1 MNQNNKTIASLLMAL
16 LIVGVVLTPFVSAES
31 NKTKYISMDECFQTI
46 DVTTSQENTIE
57 ISDAIK
63 KYDAVTIDAKT
74 FKKNADK
81 GSINIVLAGDKFDV
95 DLEPAVWVNK
105 DIKAYC
111 DDENGKVK
119 EMKMDPIYQY
129 TGQVAGYPN
138 STVCFTLDDEV
149 VLGWI
154 EINDEMY
161 VIEQVGWVLDKNTKE
176 VTYAIYKDSDTEY
189 TGPEPSEEDCDIIG
203 SELLPEEIADG
214 SISTRSTSITVL
226 CAYDTEFANRYSSPG
241 TEIYNMFSQ
250 TKTAFSKSYV
260 GVNLVLDGYYYMTSL
275 TNTDGEDLR
284 DEFAAEA
291 SSHRDSENSDLAF
304 LYSGK
309 DFDDSIIGYSTGY
322 DKGDPDYAYAIGQM
336 RSGGI
341 STYQAT
347 FSQRT
352 KLVAHELGHNF
363 GTYHTQAATWY
374 VLTVPYYTAMHSPFH
389 NQMQL
394 DFSTTDPAGHGD
406 VSHNN
411 AYYIYSRKSIVAAY
425 Q

>member
-1 MNQNNKTIASLLMAL
+1 MAL

-31 NKTKYISMDECFQTI
+31 NKTEYISMDECFQTI
-46 DVTTSQENTIE
+46 DITKSQEKNIE
-57 ISDAIK
+57 ISDSIK

-81 GSINIVLAGDKFDV
+81 GSINIVLAGEEFNV

-105 DIKAYC
+105 DIKAYY

-129 TGQVAGYPN
+129 TGHVVGYPE

-176 VTYAIYKDSDTEY
+176 VTYVIYKNSDTEY
-189 TGPEPSEEDCDIIG
+189 TGPDPSGDDIIG
-203 SELLPEEIADG
+203 EAAGLESIPETTDESVG
-214 SISTRSTSITVL
+214 TRSTSVYVL
-226 CAYDTEFANRYSSPG
+226 AAYDTEFNNKYSSPG

-250 TKTAFSKSYV
+250 TKTAFSESYI

-275 TNTDGEDLR
+275 TSTDSNDLVY
-284 DEFAAEA
+284 EFRNEA
-291 SSHRDSENSDLAF
+291 SSARDSANSDLAF

-309 DFDDSIIGYSTGY
+309 EFDDTEIGEAFVYY
-322 DKGDPDYAYAIGQM
+322 NGDSDRAYGVGQM
-336 RSGGI
+336 TSAGI
-341 STYQAT
+341 SSYQAT
-347 FSQRT
+347 FSQRCT
-352 KLVAHELGHNF
+352 LTAHELGHNF
-363 GTYHTQAATWY
+363 GAEHGEAYSWSI
-374 VLTVPYYTAMHSPFH
+374 YYTTMWSPFKATS
-389 NQMQL
+389 QL
-394 DFSTTDPAGHGD
+394 EFSTSDSSGHGD
-406 VSHNN
+406 SSHDNS
-411 AYYIYSRKSIVAAY
+411 AIIASTKSDVASY

>member
-1 MNQNNKTIASLLMAL
+1 MAL

-46 DVTTSQENTIE
+46 EVTTSQEKNIE

-63 KYDAVTIDAKT
+63 KYDAVTIDAKA

-81 GSINIVLAGDKFDV
+81 GSLNIVLAGDEFDV

-111 DDENGKVK
+111 DDEDGKVK

-176 VTYAIYKDSDTEY
+176 VTYVIYKNSDTEY
-189 TGPEPSEEDCDIIG
+189 TGPAPDGNDIDMTDEEA
-203 SELLPEEIADG
+203 SLY
-214 SISTRSTSITVL
+214 ISTINESTDETINAKTSSVYVL
-226 CAYDTEFANRYSSPG
+226 CAYDSAFSSKYTSPG

-250 TKTAFSKSYV
+250 TKTAYSESYI
-260 GVNLVLDGYYYMTSL
+260 GVNLVLDGYYYMSTLTTS
-275 TNTDGEDLR
+275 TD
-284 DEFAAEA
+284 A
-291 SSHRDSENSDLAF
+291 STLLNDFKSKVASRRDSENSDLAT
-304 LYSGK
+304 LYTGRNL
-309 DFDDSIIGYSTGY
+309 DGDTIGLAKQYTGS
-322 DKGDPDYAYAIGQM
+322 PSQAYCIAQM
-336 RSGGI
+336 TSNGI

-347 FSQRT
+347 FNQRCT
-352 KLVAHELGHNF
+352 LSAHEIGHNF
-363 GTYHTQAATWY
+363 GAVHDQATTWSY
-374 VLTVPYYTAMHSPFH
+374 GLYTTAMYETFLPGTL
-389 NQMQL
+389 ME
-394 DFSTTDPAGHGD
+394 FSTTDSSGHGD
-406 VSHNN
+406 ATHDNAGIISSH
-411 AYYIYSRKSIVAAY
+411 KSTVAGF

>member
-1 MNQNNKTIASLLMAL
+1 MNQNNKAIASLLMAL

-63 KYDAVTIDAKT
+63 KYDAVTIDAKA

-81 GSINIVLAGDKFDV
+81 GSINIVLAGDEFDV

-129 TGQVAGYPN
+129 TGQVVGYPN

-161 VIEQVGWVLDKNTKE
+161 VIEQVGWVLDKHTKE
-176 VTYAIYKDSDTEY
+176 ITYAVYKNSDTEY
-189 TGPEPSEEDCDIIG
+189 TGPAPKDDDVSASFNESEFRLVTAND
-203 SELLPEEIADG
+203 P
-214 SISTRSTSITVL
+214 ISTRSTSITVL
-226 CAYDTEFANRYSSPG
+226 CAYDTEFANTYSSPG

-260 GVNLVLDGYYYMTSL
+260 GVNLVLDGYYYMNSL
-275 TNTDGEDLR
+275 TSTDRKDLV
-284 DEFAAEA
+284 DEFQAECA
-291 SSHRDSENSDLAF
+291 SQRDSENSDLAF

-309 DFDDSIIGYSTGY
+309 DFDDSYIGRSTGY
-322 DKGDPDYAYAIGQM
+322 DYGDPSYAYAVGQM
-336 RSGGI
+336 IPGTG
-341 STYQAT
+341 TYQAT
-347 FSQRT
+347 LSQRS

-363 GTYHTQAATWY
+363 GCSHSKAASWTPFF
-374 VLTVPYYTAMHSPFH
+374 TTYYTAMRSPFS
-389 NQMQL
+389 NNIQL
-394 DFSTTDPAGHGD
+394 DFSTDDPDGHGD
-406 VSHNN
+406 DYYNN
-411 AYYIYSRKSIVAAY
+411 AVYISFRKSIVAGY